1 MWRNQALV
9 EPRTLY
15 SLTELGPSLELGVN
29 NADVDTL
36 AAALLERM
44 YYCKVKGEFVAPP
57 VVEKELFDLR
67 MGPFGDKVVKMVGH
81 AAPVTLDQVVEM
93 YEGRKKTIYLNAKE
107 RYEMTGW
114 NKKYPWL
121 KAFVKMEKV
130 NPDKAPRCIQ
140 PRDPVYNIRV
150 AAYIKP
156 LEHRIYKAI
165 DKLYGDGPTVIKGY
179 NLERVGRIMRGKWRS
194 FNNPVAI
201 GLDATKFDMHVSKEA
216 LEWEHSVYN
225 RIFRDK
231 ELAALLK
238 HQIYQRGGA
247 RCKNGHL
254 SYKVVGRRAS
264 GDMNTAL
271 GNCLIMCGLVF
282 AYSRSRGVP
291 VKLMNNGDDCVVM
304 MERSHQTAFMEG
316 LDDWFLEMGFR
327 MTIEK
332 PVYQLAEIEFCQMR
346 AIEYGSGQIIMVRNI
361 PVALRKDSLITVD
374 VSKPKLLQAW
384 MTAVGRG
391 GLSMTGGIPI
401 MQNFYRRLIHL
412 GGGVT
417 NNVSKQLN
425 RNSGMHM
432 LGQGMDR
439 AFSEPTAEARLN
451 VFIAWGITPDEQ
463 VALENYYDCY
473 TVEESAVVGV
483 DSLANHNVLFHT
495 LSR

>member
-1 MWRNQALV
+1 M

-57 VVEKELFDLR
+57 VVDGELFGIR
-67 MGPFGDKVVKMVGH
+67 MNPFGNKVVKMVGH

-93 YEGRKKTIYLNAKE
+93 YEGRKRTIYQNAKV
-107 RYEMTGW
+107 RYETSGW

-165 DKLYGDGPTVIKGY
+165 DKIFGDGPTVIKGY

-194 FNNPVAI
+194 FNSPVAI

-231 ELAALLK
+231 ELAKLLK
-238 HQIYQRGGA
+238 HQVYQRGGA

-271 GNCLIMCGLVF
+271 GNCLIMCSLVY
-282 AYSRSRGVP
+282 AYSRSRGVS

-304 MERSHQTAFMEG
+304 MERADQAEFMNG
-316 LDDWFLEMGFR
+316 LDDWFYQMGFR
-327 MTIEK
+327 MTVEK
-332 PVYQLAEIEFCQMR
+332 PVYQLSEIEFCQMR
-346 AIEYGSGQIIMVRNI
+346 AIEYGDNQIIMVRNI

-374 VSKPKLLQAW
+374 VSKPNLLKAW
-384 MTAVGRG
+384 MTAVGKG

-401 MQNFYRRLIHL
+401 MQNFYRRLIQL
-412 GGGVT
+412 GGGVS
-417 NNVSKQLN
+417 NNVSKELD
-425 RNSGMHM
+425 RNSGMYI
-432 LGQGMDR
+432 LRQGLDR
-439 AFSEPTAEARLN
+439 GFSEPTAEARLS
-451 VFIAWGITPDEQ
+451 VFIAWGITPDQQ
-463 VALENYYDCY
+463 VALEHYYDNY
-473 TVEESAVVGV
+473 EVEFAAAVGV
-483 DSLANHNVLFHT
+483 DSLANHNVLFNI

>member
-15 SLTELGPSLELGVN
+15 SLTELGPTLNLGVN
-29 NADVDTL
+29 NADIDTL
-36 AAALLERM
+36 TTALLERM

-57 VVEKELFDLR
+57 VVDEELFNIR
-67 MGPFGDKVVKMVGH
+67 MGPFGNKVVKMVGP

-93 YEGRKKTIYLNAKE
+93 YEGRKRTIYQNAKE
-107 RYEMTGW
+107 RYEMHGW
-114 NKKYPWL
+114 NRKYPWL

-130 NPDKAPRCIQ
+130 NPEKAPRCIQ

-156 LEHRIYKAI
+156 LEHRIYRAI
-165 DKLYGDGPTVIKGY
+165 DKIFGDGPTVIKGY

-194 FNNPVAI
+194 FTNPVAI

-231 ELAALLK
+231 ELRELLK

-271 GNCLIMCGLVF
+271 GNCLIMCAMIY

-291 VKLMNNGDDCVVM
+291 IKLMNNGDDCVVM
-304 MERSHQTAFMEG
+304 MERNQLSEFMDG
-316 LDDWFLEMGFR
+316 LEEWFYEMGFR
-327 MTIEK
+327 MTVEK
-332 PVYQLAEIEFCQMR
+332 PVYNLSEIEFCQMR
-346 AIEYGSGQIIMVRNI
+346 AIEYGEGQVIMVRNI

-374 VSKPKLLQAW
+374 VSKPHLLKAW
-384 MTAVGRG
+384 MTAVGKG

-401 MQNFYRRLIHL
+401 LQNFYRRYIQL
-412 GGGVT
+412 GEGVT
-417 NNVSKQLN
+417 NNVSKELS
-425 RNSGMHM
+425 RNSGMYM

-439 AFSEPTAEARLN
+439 KFSKPTAEARLS
-451 VFIAWGITPDEQ
+451 VFIAWGITPDQQ
-463 VALENYYDCY
+463 VALEDYFDNY
-473 TVEESAVVGV
+473 TIESTTAVGV
-483 DSLANHNVLFHT
+483 DSIANHNVLFHT